1 MHRDI
6 KPENILLDNEGN
18 VKIAD
23 FGLAR
28 LMDKPTTAY
37 TLTQADQRMGTPHY
51 MAPEQIE
58 QPHKVD
64 QRADIYSLGVVF
76 YEMLTGELPLG
87 RFAPP
92 SKKVEIDVRLDEI
105 VLHTLEKEP
114 ELRYQHASEVKTD
127 VEQISAGP
135 KTPRPP
141 REAIQEVDIEAVRRK
156 VRGPATGLFVLGLL
170 NLLVPSLL
178 IVGFVLI
185 WGLRSRPRSPL
196 LSSPSDEIHYR
207 EAGALRRTAA
217 EALISGGVSHNPL
230 VILGRTRPLALST
243 RPTWFLVGPIVAIG
257 GVMLFLLMSILMMIG
272 ARSMRKLG
280 SYGLAVFAA
289 ILAVLPWTP
298 TFLIGLPMGI
308 WALMVLKQPDVKAA
322 FGRKPEHRK
331 PGIGPEPQ
339 GLQQHA
345 SEIKSDAKTIAS
357 ESQPASPA
365 QSGFWTTPQP
375 GFGKQVSIPLL
386 IVLGLW
392 MVALLGTTVLAQDER
407 IKVVVLTAGF
417 VIIPVTFLLLTIR
430 WGVRRGKARRS
441 EVARTHEATEIDE
454 KAEQITAN
462 SKSNIGIMSL
472 VLAIGGVVLA
482 IAVWL
487 LLAIVE
493 WLTVFEPPYALCIF
507 LFIALE
513 IAAFATGIIARRS
526 PAGKAGMIM
535 SAILL
540 ILTAIGAPFFMVS
553 TSETPGPSMTERKM
567 IDLRE

>member
-1 MHRDI
+1 MV
-6 KPENILLDNEGN
+6 P
-18 VKIAD
+18 
-23 FGLAR
+23 
-28 LMDKPTTAY
+28 
-37 TLTQADQRMGTPHY
+37 
-51 MAPEQIE
+51 
-58 QPHKVD
+58 
-64 QRADIYSLGVVF
+64 
-76 YEMLTGELPLG
+76 
-87 RFAPP
+87 
-92 SKKVEIDVRLDEI
+92 
-105 VLHTLEKEP
+105 
-114 ELRYQHASEVKTD
+114 
-127 VEQISAGP
+127 
-135 KTPRPP
+135 
-141 REAIQEVDIEAVRRK
+141 
-156 VRGPATGLFVLGLL
+156 
-170 NLLVPSLL
+170 NL
-178 IVGFVLI
+178 
-185 WGLRSRPRSPL
+185 
-196 LSSPSDEIHYR
+196 
-207 EAGALRRTAA
+207 
-217 EALISGGVSHNPL
+217 
-230 VILGRTRPLALST
+230 
-243 RPTWFLVGPIVAIG
+243 
-257 GVMLFLLMSILMMIG
+257 
-272 ARSMRKLG
+272 
-280 SYGLAVFAA
+280 
-289 ILAVLPWTP
+289 
-298 TFLIGLPMGI
+298 
-308 WALMVLKQPDVKAA
+308 
-322 FGRKPEHRK
+322 
-331 PGIGPEPQ
+331 
-339 GLQQHA
+339 
-345 SEIKSDAKTIAS
+345 
-357 ESQPASPA
+357 
-365 QSGFWTTPQP
+365 
-375 GFGKQVSIPLL
+375 SIPLL